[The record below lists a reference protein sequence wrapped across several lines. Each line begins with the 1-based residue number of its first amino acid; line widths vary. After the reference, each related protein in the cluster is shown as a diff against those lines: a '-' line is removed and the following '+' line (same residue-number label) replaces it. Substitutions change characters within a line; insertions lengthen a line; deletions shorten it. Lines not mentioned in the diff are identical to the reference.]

1 MKIINETEIQFRTKR
16 SYDRTND
23 MCIGYI
29 TESATNY
36 YVSIRVMGYAGL
48 GVDSWKVSKKLAKSD
63 KEALNI
69 IADEAYRR
77 GNL

>member
-1 MKIINETEIQFRTKR
+1 MKIIKETELQFRAKR

>member
-1 MKIINETEIQFRTKR
+1 MKIIKETEIQFRAKR

-23 MCIGYI
+23 ICIGYI

-36 YVSIRVMGYAGL
+36 YVSIRVMGYACL
-48 GVDSWKVSKKLAKSD
+48 SIENWKVSKKQAKSNF
-63 KEALNI
+63 EALNI

>member
-1 MKIINETEIQFRTKR
+1 MKIIKETEIQFRTKR

>member
-1 MKIINETEIQFRTKR
+1 MKIIKETEIRFRAKR
-16 SYDRTND
+16 SYDKSYN

-29 TESATNY
+29 TESATQY
-36 YVSIRVMGYAGL
+36 YVSIRVLGYAEFSI
-48 GVDSWKVSKKLAKSD
+48 DSWKVSKKLAKSD

-77 GNL
+77 RNL

>member
-1 MKIINETEIQFRTKR
+1 MKIIKETEIQFRAKR
-16 SYDRTND
+16 SYDKSYN

-29 TESATNY
+29 TESATQY
-36 YVSIRVMGYAGL
+36 YVSIRVMGYAEFS
-48 GVDSWKVSKKLAKSD
+48 VDSWKVSKKLAKSC
-63 KEALNI
+63 KEALYL

>member
-1 MKIINETEIQFRTKR
+1 MKIIKETEIQFRAKR
-16 SYDRTND
+16 SYDKSYN

-29 TESATNY
+29 TESATQY
-36 YVSIRVMGYAGL
+36 YVSIRVMGYAEFS
-48 GVDSWKVSKKLAKSD
+48 VDSWKVSKKLAKSG
-63 KEALNI
+63 KESLYL

>member
-1 MKIINETEIQFRTKR
+1 MKIIKETEIQFRAKR

-36 YVSIRVMGYAGL
+36 YVSIRVMGYACL
-48 GVDSWKVSKKLAKSD
+48 SVDSWKVCKKQAKTNF
-63 KEALNI
+63 EALKI
-69 IADEAYRR
+69 IADEAYMR

>member
-1 MKIINETEIQFRTKR
+1 MKIIKETEIKFRAKR

-23 MCIGYI
+23 ICIAYI

-63 KEALNI
+63 KEALNL

>member
-1 MKIINETEIQFRTKR
+1 MKIIKEIEIQFRAKR
-16 SYDRTND
+16 SYDKSHN

-36 YVSIRVMGYAGL
+36 YVSIRVMGYACL
-48 GVDSWKVSKKLAKSD
+48 SIENWKVSKKLAKSY
-63 KEALNI
+63 KEALYL

>member
-1 MKIINETEIQFRTKR
+1 MKIIKETEIQFRAKR

-36 YVSIRVMGYAGL
+36 YVSIRVMGYACL
-48 GVDSWKVSKKLAKSD
+48 SIENWKVCKKEVKNELD
-63 KEALNI
+63 ALNI
-69 IADEAYRR
+69 IALKAYLYR
-77 GNL
+77 NL

>member
-1 MKIINETEIQFRTKR
+1 MKIIKETEIQFRAKR
-16 SYDRTND
+16 SYDKSHN

-29 TESATNY
+29 TESATNN
-36 YVSIRVMGYAGL
+36 YVSIRVMGYACL
-48 GVDSWKVSKKLAKSD
+48 SIENWKVSKKQAKSNF
-63 KEALNI
+63 EALYL

>member
-1 MKIINETEIQFRTKR
+1 MKIIKETEIQFRAKR
-16 SYDRTND
+16 SYDKSLN

-29 TESATNY
+29 TESATQY
-36 YVSIRVMGYAGL
+36 YVSIIVIGYAGL
-48 GVDSWKVSKKLAKSD
+48 SVDSWKISKKLAKSG

>member
-1 MKIINETEIQFRTKR
+1 MKIIKETEIQFRAKR
-16 SYDRTND
+16 SYARTND
-23 MCIGYI
+23 ICIAYI

-48 GVDSWKVSKKLAKSD
+48 GVDSWKVSKKLAKSY
-63 KEALNI
+63 KEALYL

>member
-1 MKIINETEIQFRTKR
+1 MKIIKETEIQFRAKR
-16 SYDRTND
+16 SYDKSHN